1 MILEN
6 MKDEIYKKK
15 KKISNREI
23 RTTDVTTKKYNAYNR
38 SATLK
43 FVKHITK
50 QGIWKAANIFP
61 SINAVFSS
69 ISK

>member
-1 MILEN
+1 MKLEN
-6 MKDEIYKKK
+6 TKNEIYKKK
-15 KKISNREI
+15 SNSKI

-38 SATLK
+38 SAIPNLA
-43 FVKHITK
+43 KHGTK

-61 SINAVFSS
+61 NINVVFSS

>member
-1 MILEN
+1 MILED

-15 KKISNREI
+15 KSEI

-38 SATLK
+38 SATAYL
-43 FVKHITK
+43 VKHSTK
-50 QGIWKAANIFP
+50 QGIRNAANIFP

-69 ISK
+69 ISE